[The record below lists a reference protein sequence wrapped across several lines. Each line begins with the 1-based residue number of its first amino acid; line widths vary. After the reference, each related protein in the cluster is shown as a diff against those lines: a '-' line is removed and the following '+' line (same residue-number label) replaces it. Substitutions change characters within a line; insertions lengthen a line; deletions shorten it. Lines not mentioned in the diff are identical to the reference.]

1 MPTVHELLQQGW
13 QRHQAGKLDEAIQVY
28 RHVLAHSPKN
38 ADALVYLGIAF
49 FDQRDFEQSVAVYRE
64 ALAIRPQFPI
74 AWNNL
79 GNSLRMLGHIDDA
92 EEALATALQQQ
103 PGYLSALKN
112 RGTLWVWSGEIERG
126 LKWYAEGLRVD
137 PKNAELHR
145 NLGVIHL
152 LLGNYDVGWN
162 EYRWRWAMPGTYRPK
177 IATPVWQGEN
187 LAGKSILLYPEQ
199 GRGDA
204 IQFIRVASVLKQAGA
219 TVYVQ
224 CAAEMMPLFS
234 SVPGIDM
241 LLPDG
246 SVVPPIDYQA
256 SFLDVVDFWYQQTKQ
271 LAVAN
276 PLFSAGNGYLA
287 ASPTRTETWAQWM
300 QQNVPNS
307 DGSRTR
313 RIGINWQGNPDHHAD
328 VYRSMSL
335 ESLKPLAKTA
345 GISLVNLQFGYGA
358 EQLDNCDFSESIVR
372 LPQGIDPVGA
382 AFTDTAAIL
391 QNLDGV
397 VTTDTSIA
405 HLAGAL
411 GVDVTV
417 MLGKVPDWRWL
428 NQGTKTPWYPSMKL
442 VRQTEIGNWA
452 SVVDEVANSLAA
464 P

>member
-13 QRHQAGKLDEAIQVY
+13 QRHQSGKLDEAIQVY
-28 RHVLAHSPKN
+28 RHVLSHSPKN

-49 FDQRDFEQSVAVYRE
+49 FDQRDFQQSVAVYRE

-79 GNSLRMLGHIDDA
+79 GNSLRMLGKIDEA
-92 EEALATALQQQ
+92 EEALATALEQQ

-126 LKWYAEGLRVD
+126 LKWYAEGLRID

-152 LLGNYDVGWN
+152 LLGNYDVGWA

-177 IATPVWQGEN
+177 LPTPVWQGQAI
-187 LAGKSILLYPEQ
+187 AGKSILLYPEQ

-204 IQFIRVASVLKQAGA
+204 MQFIRVASVLKQAGA

-234 SVPGIDM
+234 SMPGIDL

-271 LAVAN
+271 LAVADS
-276 PLFSAGNGYLA
+276 LFSAGRGYLA
-287 ASPTRTETWAQWM
+287 ASSEQNKTWAAWM
-300 QQNVPNS
+300 QQHVPSAEN
-307 DGSRTR
+307 SRTR
-313 RIGINWQGNPDHHAD
+313 RIGINWQGNPEHHAD
-328 VYRSMSL
+328 VYRSIPL
-335 ESLKPLAKTA
+335 DTFKPLAMIPGVT
-345 GISLVNLQFGYGA
+345 LVSLQFGYGA
-358 EQLDNCDFSESIVR
+358 SQIQQCDFADSIVR
-372 LPQGIDPVGA
+372 LPEGIDSATG

-391 QNLDGV
+391 QNLDEV
-397 VTTDTSIA
+397 VTTDTAIA

-417 MLGKVPDWRWL
+417 MLGKVPDWRWR
-428 NQGTKTPWYPSMKL
+428 NHGDDTPWYPSMRL
-442 VRQTEIGNWA
+442 VRQTEMGQWA
-452 SVVDEVANSLAA
+452 GVVDKVTRRLSS
-464 P
+464 

>member
-13 QRHQAGKLDEAIQVY
+13 QRHQAGKLDEAIEVY

-49 FDQRDFEQSVAVYRE
+49 FDQRDFAQSVAVYRE

-79 GNSLRMLGHIDDA
+79 GNSLRMLGQIDEA
-92 EEALATALQQQ
+92 EQALATALEQQ

-126 LKWYAEGLRVD
+126 LKWYAEGLKID

-152 LLGNYDVGWN
+152 LLGNYDVGWA
-162 EYRWRWAMPGTYRPK
+162 EYRWRWAMPGTYRPNLP
-177 IATPVWQGEN
+177 TPVWQGQD

-234 SVPGIDM
+234 SVPGIDL
-241 LLPDG
+241 LLPAG

-271 LAVAN
+271 LAVADQ
-276 PLFSAGNGYLA
+276 LFSAGRGYLVS
-287 ASPTRTETWAQWM
+287 SPMQNETWAEWLRQH
-300 QQNVPNS
+300 VPGA
-307 DGSRTR
+307 DGSSTR
-313 RIGINWQGNPDHHAD
+313 RIGINWQGNPEHHAD
-328 VYRSMSL
+328 VYRSLPLQSL
-335 ESLKPLAKTA
+335 EPLAKIP
-345 GISLVNLQFGYGA
+345 GVSLVSLQFGYGA
-358 EQLDNCDFSESIVR
+358 SQLDEVGFADSVVR
-372 LPQGIDPVGA
+372 LPQGIDSATG

-391 QNLDGV
+391 QNLDAV

-411 GVDVTV
+411 GVNVTV
-417 MLGKVPDWRWL
+417 LLGKVPDWRWL
-428 NQGTKTPWYPSMKL
+428 NQGAETPWYPSMEL
-442 VRQTEIGNWA
+442 VRQTEMGDWA
-452 SVVDEVANSLAA
+452 DVVDKVAKQLAS